1 MATATRTAVP
11 GCSPGPSAPPAIY
24 YGFEL
29 AEGAVVTTFNSTR
42 PGCEDIVC
50 ERSTVDDGG
59 FWIVR
64 IAGDSIC
71 GVRNGDTIIF
81 KIGEEFSAHE
91 ETWVAGGVPADVA
104 QGIALRE

>member
-1 MATATRTAVP
+1 
-11 GCSPGPSAPPAIY
+11 
-24 YGFEL
+24 
-29 AEGAVVTTFNSTR
+29 VTTFNSTR
-42 PGCEDIVC
+42 RGCEDIVC

-64 IAGDSIC
+64 IAGDTIC

-81 KIGEEFSAHE
+81 KIGEEFSAHQ
-91 ETWVAGGVPADVA
+91 ETWVTGGVPTDVT